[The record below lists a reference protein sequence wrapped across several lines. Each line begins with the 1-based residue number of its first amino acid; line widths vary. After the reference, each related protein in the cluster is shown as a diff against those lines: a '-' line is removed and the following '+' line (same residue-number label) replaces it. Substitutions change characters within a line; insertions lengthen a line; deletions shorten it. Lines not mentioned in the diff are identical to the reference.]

1 MKKNDEIHANDLLDQ
16 LRKHVETPQIVQKAP
31 EEEEDSQTQQAGSPL
46 EKLFGHDALR
56 RRGNGPR
63 MVTKAKPIP
72 PTRRKTESD
81 SPDPT
86 KARIDETEYDLKA
99 IFGIKGDKDEEK
111 VERKQ
116 PVSREPKAK
125 RKVDPYDS
133 LSVKEKKSIAADY
146 RKQLRLQRVGIALL
160 LVMMFLVLIWE
171 NTAFFGIKLPDYL
184 NAQRYPVVN
193 GWIAIEWMVL
203 SILLLPETFRTKRK
217 SERVGA
223 PRRIF
228 AVMVIVHT
236 LYVLFRIVFLPN
248 DPMISFCLP
257 VLFCGLLA
265 KFCTYGAIKREY
277 LAFCVAFSSKE
288 KYTLRMLEGDEAAL
302 EREELRDHL
311 PESTRFFA
319 VERISSV
326 LGFHREINMPGSVK
340 RPVRLLVPASVLLGV
355 CFGLLGWSITHSLS
369 DALAVGMSG
378 YLLTMPISLLYVFY
392 APMTS
397 LAKGAHQS
405 NAAVMGERAMDEYAP
420 PAVVT
425 FSDAEVFPPEQV
437 SLMGVKV
444 FDDADMAKVIGYA
457 SAIFCATG
465 GALGE
470 MFSLVV
476 SDTGYTAD
484 MDFITVSE
492 DGLEAAVDGELVM
505 VGTRNYLR
513 QRGVKVPLDKRDLHT
528 DEAVMYMA
536 ISRKAVGRM
545 ELVYEMADD
554 FEEIAQNLF
563 RAGICVAIKTFDPNI
578 NREFL
583 ERQIRWSGD
592 MPLKIV
598 RGKEKKDRILHR
610 DSAES
615 LLLSSTKRGLFE
627 ALKAC
632 RTTRTLMQIGV
643 ILAGLSM
650 LATIPVFWL
659 VLKMLGV
666 DEVTSLNVFVYQLIW
681 LLPMFGIT
689 KLFG

>member
-1 MKKNDEIHANDLLDQ
+1 MKNKDEIHANDLLDQ
-16 LRKHVETPQIVQKAP
+16 LKKHVETPEIVQKS
-31 EEEEDSQTQQAGSPL
+31 EEDEPREQSAHPL

-72 PTRRKTESD
+72 PARRKVESD
-81 SPDPT
+81 AVDPT
-86 KARIDETEYDLKA
+86 KARIDETEYDLKS
-99 IFGIKGDKDEEK
+99 IFGIKDEEK
-111 VERKQ
+111 IEKKSS
-116 PVSREPKAK
+116 VSRSQTVRRAA
-125 RKVDPYDS
+125 DPYDA
-133 LSVKEKKSIAADY
+133 LTVAEKKSIAADY
-146 RKQLRLQRVGIALL
+146 RKQLRWQKLSIVLL
-160 LVMMFLVLIWE
+160 LMMAFLTLVWE
-171 NTAFFGIKLPDYL
+171 NTAIFGIKLPDYL
-184 NAQRYPVVN
+184 NMDRYPVVA
-193 GWIAIEWMVL
+193 GWIAIQWMVL
-203 SILLLPETFRTKRK
+203 SILLLPETFRGKRGA
-217 SERVGA
+217 ENVGA
-223 PRRIF
+223 PRRIY

-236 LYVLFRIVFLPN
+236 LYLLFRIIFLPEV
-248 DPMISFCLP
+248 PMVSFCLP
-257 VLFCGLLA
+257 VLFCGVLA
-265 KFCTYGAIKREY
+265 KLCTYGAVKREY

-288 KYTLRMLEGDEAAL
+288 KYTLRLLENDEAQL
-302 EREELRDHL
+302 EQDALRDHV

-319 VERISSV
+319 VERIRSV
-326 LGFHREINMPGSVK
+326 LGFRREINLPGSVK
-340 RPVRLLVPASVLLGV
+340 RRVKLLIPTSVLLGI
-355 CFGLLGWSITHSLS
+355 CFGLVGWSMTKSLS
-369 DALAVGMSG
+369 DALTVGMG
-378 YLLTMPISLLYVFY
+378 AYLLAMPISLLYVFY

-397 LAKGAHQS
+397 LAKGAYQF

-437 SLMGVKV
+437 RLMGVKV
-444 FDDADMAKVIGYA
+444 FDDADMTKVIGYA

-492 DGLEAAVDGELVM
+492 NGLEAAVDGELVM
-505 VGTRNYLR
+505 VGTRSFLKE
-513 QRGVKVPLDKRDLHT
+513 RGVRVPSDKRDLHT

-536 ISRKAVGRM
+536 ISRRTVGRM
-545 ELVYEMADD
+545 ELTYEMDED

-583 ERQIRWSGD
+583 ERHIHWNGD

-598 RGKEKKDRILHR
+598 RGREKKDRILHR
-610 DSAES
+610 EAAES

-627 ALKAC
+627 SLKAC

-643 ILAGLSM
+643 VLAGLSM
-650 LATIPVFWL
+650 LLTIPVYWL
-659 VLKMLGV
+659 VLKMIGV
-666 DEVTSLNVFVYQLIW
+666 GEVTSLNVLIYQLIW
-681 LLPMFGIT
+681 LLPMLGIT